1 MVIRG
6 NSRGNGSQLARYL
19 TTQGDNEAIHLLE
32 VDGNTHATAKQ
43 LHDTLLSMS
52 LMAELTK
59 SAKGLYHAQI
69 NPAYGEDKA
78 MTDTNWQQAVDILAK
93 ELGFGGQRRAIVLHE
108 KKGRTHAHVVW
119 ERYDYQTGKI
129 IDTPFNYLAHDR
141 ARQAME
147 RVFTQQ
153 QTPVKN
159 NRQPELKEQLTE
171 YWNNTVTATEF
182 IKAVE
187 QAGYLLAAGIA
198 KRPFMVVDDH
208 GRSFDLVRQ
217 LKGINTK
224 AVRERLGNIGLM
236 PEKKAIAQIRERQQ
250 AHAKDKATSSPQKP
264 KNRDLSVLAHEF
276 TNNKKSMLAG
286 EKKKE
291 TIKEYTETRETI
303 IQKQEQTPTGTV
315 ADKKMAA
322 TKDFAENKTQTLSR
336 EDRKQALIND
346 MRQQLRDYQR
356 PQSRDQGISIGE

>member
-1 MVIRG
+1 MVTRG

-32 VDGNTHATAKQ
+32 VDGNTHATARQ

-78 MTDTNWQQAVDILAK
+78 MSDTDWQQAADILGKA
-93 ELGFGGQRRAIVLHE
+93 LGFEDQRRAIVLHE

-119 ERYDYQTGKI
+119 ERYDYQTGKM

-159 NRQPELKEQLTE
+159 KRQPELKEQLTE

-187 QAGYLLAAGIA
+187 QSGYLLAAGIA

-250 AHAKDKATSSPQKP
+250 THGKDKTSSSPQKP
-264 KNRDLSVLAHEF
+264 KNRDLTVLVHEF
-276 TNNKKSMLAG
+276 ANNKKSMLAG

-291 TIKEYTETRETI
+291 TARLFVQSETEI
-303 IQKQEQTPTGTV
+303 AVEQNT
-315 ADKKMAA
+315 KKDGKLELAKNF
-322 TKDFAENKTQTLSR
+322 TDNRNTTLSR
-336 EDRKQALIND
+336 EERKHILIAEIKAQI
-346 MRQQLRDYQR
+346 QQTTQHNLE
-356 PQSRDQGISIGE
+356 ISQ